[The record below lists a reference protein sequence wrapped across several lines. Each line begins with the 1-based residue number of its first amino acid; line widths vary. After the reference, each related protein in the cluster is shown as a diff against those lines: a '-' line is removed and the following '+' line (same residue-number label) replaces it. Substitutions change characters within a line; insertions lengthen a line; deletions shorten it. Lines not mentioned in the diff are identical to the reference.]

1 MRGKQTG
8 NAKRRRVKCLKSV
21 ESSTVRKPETVRN
34 TGKKGT
40 DGFWGSRTKAEMIGK
55 IPGSVLSGLAVEI
68 YLDHCLGFPHGA
80 EWFPALVMLGICLSI
95 LAAALLE
102 GLRSSLGKAER
113 TIQAYKIERETD
125 AISSY
130 VPLENSCSFS
140 KNACILSGGCRKIS
154 ATSDRSEKAR
164 RNLVV
169 FSRAR
174 VGRRLRNVC

>member
-1 MRGKQTG
+1 M
-8 NAKRRRVKCLKSV
+8 
-21 ESSTVRKPETVRN
+21 RN
-34 TGKKGT
+34 TGKKGS

-55 IPGSVLSGLAVEI
+55 ISGSVLSGLAVEI

-102 GLRSSLGKAER
+102 GLRSSLGKTER
-113 TIQAYKIERETD
+113 TIQGYKIERETD

-154 ATSDRSEKAR
+154 AATDRSEKAR

>member
-1 MRGKQTG
+1 MRYIWI
-8 NAKRRRVKCLKSV
+8 
-21 ESSTVRKPETVRN
+21 TVLDFRMEQN
-34 TGKKGT
+34 
-40 DGFWGSRTKAEMIGK
+40 GFR
-55 IPGSVLSGLAVEI
+55 L
-68 YLDHCLGFPHGA
+68 
-80 EWFPALVMLGICLSI
+80 LVMLGICLSI

-102 GLRSSLGKAER
+102 GLRSSLGKTER
-113 TIQAYKIERETD
+113 TIQGYKIERETD

-154 ATSDRSEKAR
+154 AASDRSEKAR

-169 FSRAR
+169 FSRTK